1 MGPRDDAKGGVAPAP
16 VLDFG
21 RYLGT
26 PLHRVEVAGLVLT
39 ESTYAPGVLL
49 SSHRHLH
56 AGFRLTLE
64 GGFTDVVE
72 GRARE
77 CAARSVAFQAPGLE
91 HAQHMRDVRTR
102 TFNIDFSE
110 ASWRSRG
117 ALAAGLDPRV
127 DLASVRVAALGAR
140 VYQEFRRADDV
151 AALAIEGLSLEL
163 LAEAV
168 RASAPVKGSA
178 PAPWLVRV
186 RELLDAVRGP
196 PPTLAALAREAG
208 VSPLRL
214 GRAFRQAYRCSPA
227 EYLRRSRLERAGRAL
242 RETAR
247 PLGDIALDAGYCDQ
261 SHLTREFRRHL
272 HLTPA
277 EYRRLAGRASGS
289 KT

>member
-1 MGPRDDAKGGVAPAP
+1 MQKGRVTSAP

-26 PLHRVEVAGLVLT
+26 PLQRVEVAGLVLT
-39 ESTYAPGVLL
+39 ESTYAPGVRLP
-49 SSHRHLH
+49 SHRHRH

-77 CAARSVAFQAPGLE
+77 CVARSVAFQAPGLE
-91 HAQHMRDVRTR
+91 HAQRIRDVRTR

-110 ASWRSRG
+110 ASWRSRS
-117 ALAAGLDPRV
+117 ALVEGLDPRV
-127 DLASVRVAALGAR
+127 DLASVRLAALGAR

-151 AALAIEGLSLEL
+151 AALAIEGLTLEL

-168 RASAPVKGSA
+168 RASAPVRDAGGP
-178 PAPWLVRV
+178 PAWLGRV

-208 VSPLRL
+208 VSPQRL
-214 GRAFRQAYRCSPA
+214 GRAFRQAFRCSPA
-227 EYLRRSRLERAGRAL
+227 EYLRRTRLERAGRAL
-242 RETAR
+242 RETER

-261 SHLTREFRRHL
+261 SHLTREFRRRL

-289 KT
+289 TR

>member
-1 MGPRDDAKGGVAPAP
+1 MSSAP

-26 PLHRVEVAGLVLT
+26 PLQRVEVAGLVLT
-39 ESTYAPGVLL
+39 ESTYAPGARLP
-49 SSHRHLH
+49 SHLHRH

-64 GGFTDVVE
+64 GGFMDVVE

-77 CAARSVAFQAPGLE
+77 CTARSVAFHAPGLE
-91 HAQHMRDVRTR
+91 HAQRIRGVRTR

-110 ASWRSRG
+110 ASWRSRS
-117 ALAAGLDPRV
+117 ALVAGLDPRV
-127 DLASVRVAALGAR
+127 DLASARLVALTAR

-151 AALAIEGLSLEL
+151 AGLAIEGLTLEL

-168 RASAPVKGSA
+168 RASAPVRDVGGP
-178 PAPWLVRV
+178 PAWLGRV

-208 VSPLRL
+208 VSPQRL

-227 EYLRRSRLERAGRAL
+227 EYLRRSRMERAGRAL
-242 RETAR
+242 RETER

-261 SHLTREFRRHL
+261 SHLTREFRRRL

-289 KT
+289 TR

>member
-1 MGPRDDAKGGVAPAP
+1 MSSAP

-21 RYLGT
+21 HYLGT
-26 PLHRVEVAGLVLT
+26 PLQRVEVPGLVLT
-39 ESTYAPGVLL
+39 ESTYAPGVRLPP
-49 SSHRHLH
+49 HRHRH

-77 CAARSVAFQAPGLE
+77 CTPRSVAFQAPELA
-91 HAQHMRDVRTR
+91 HAQHIRDVRTR

-110 ASWRSRG
+110 AYWRVRCP
-117 ALAAGLDPRV
+117 LVAGLDPRME
-127 DLASVRVAALGAR
+127 LSSVRLSTLGAR

-168 RASAPVKGSA
+168 RASAPRKEGG
-178 PAPWLVRV
+178 PPTWLGRV
-186 RELLDAVRGP
+186 QERLDAVRGP

-214 GRAFRQAYRCSPA
+214 GRAFRQTYRCSPA

-242 RETAR
+242 RETER

-261 SHLTREFRRHL
+261 SHLTREFRRRL

-277 EYRRLAGRASGS
+277 EYRRLAGPASRS
-289 KT
+289 RR